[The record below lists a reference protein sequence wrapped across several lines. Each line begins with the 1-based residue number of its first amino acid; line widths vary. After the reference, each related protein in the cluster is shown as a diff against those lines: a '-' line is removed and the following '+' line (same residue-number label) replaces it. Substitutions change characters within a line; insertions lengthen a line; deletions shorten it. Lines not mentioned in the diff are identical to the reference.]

1 MAITKIKKSQIDSL
15 DIVNADIDASAA
27 IASSKLADGANF
39 VKKDGS
45 VSFTANQSFG
55 GNKATNVADPV
66 SATDAANKQYVDSI
80 AQGLSVKTAV
90 QVATTANITLSGIQT
105 IDGVSLS
112 AGNRVLVKNQTNT
125 TENGVY
131 DVSAGAWSRSSDSD
145 TGVELVNAFY
155 FVTLGSTL
163 QATGWTQS
171 TPGPITI
178 GTTAIVFNQ
187 FSGAADYQ
195 AGNGLTKSGLTFNVG
210 TASASRIVVN
220 ADDIDL
226 ATTGVVAGTYNRF
239 TVDNY
244 GRITTAT
251 AGTTDNLVE
260 GTTNLFF
267 TNARAQA
274 AISGG
279 ASSIVSSNLTAS
291 RALLS
296 DASGKVTVSA
306 VTATEVGHL
315 SGVTSSIQ
323 TQLNTKQPLDA
334 TLTAV
339 ASTITA
345 ADTMIYFT
353 GVDTAQIA
361 PLTAFGRGVM
371 GAADSTAG
379 RSVLGVVIGT
389 DVQAYDPDLGAIA
402 ALSGTSGFLKKNAA
416 NTWSLDTSTYLTGNQ
431 NITLSGDVTGSGATG
446 ISVTLANSGVTAGTY
461 GSATQV
467 PAFTVDAKG
476 RVTGV
481 TNTAINLI
489 SSLSGLSDV
498 TLSSPADGQL
508 LRYSGGGTNKWVNW
522 TPNFITGNQ
531 TITVSGDA
539 TGSGTTSLALTLA
552 NSGVTAGTYTKITVD
567 AKGRATVGASLTTA
581 DLPSGTINIANIVTR
596 ETPLPLPNGV
606 NTTFSVTGACI
617 PGTEQVYF
625 NGLLMEPGAGND
637 YIVTLASPFTINF
650 LFVPTSTDKIRIS
663 YIKP

>member
-15 DIVNADIDASAA
+15 AIVNADIDASAA

-45 VSFTANQSFG
+45 VAFTADQSFG
-55 GNKATNVADPV
+55 GNKVTNVGTPT
-66 SATDAANKQYVDSI
+66 SNTDAATKAYVDSV

-90 QVATTANITLSGIQT
+90 RVATTANITLSGTQT
-105 IDGVSLS
+105 IDGVVLS
-112 AGNRVLVKNQTNT
+112 AGDRVLVKNQTTT

-131 DVSAGAWSRSSDSD
+131 DVSGGAWSRSTDSD
-145 TGVELVNAFY
+145 TGAELVNAFY
-155 FVTLGSTL
+155 FVTLGTTL

-178 GTTAIVFNQ
+178 GSTAIVFNQ

-226 ATTGVVAGTYNRF
+226 ATTGVTAGTYNRF
-239 TVDNY
+239 TVDAY
-244 GRITTAT
+244 GRITSAS

-260 GTTNLFF
+260 GSTNLFF

-274 AISGG
+274 AITGG
-279 ASSIVSSNLTAS
+279 ASSIVTSNLTAS
-291 RALLS
+291 RALVS
-296 DASGKVTVSA
+296 DASGKVVVSA
-306 VTATEVGHL
+306 ATATELGYL
-315 SGVTSSIQ
+315 SGVSSAIQ
-323 TQLNTKQPLDA
+323 TQLNAKQPLDA
-334 TLTAV
+334 TLSAL
-339 ASTITA
+339 AATITA
-345 ADTMIYFT
+345 TDTMIYFS
-353 GVDTAQIA
+353 GVDTAQITA
-361 PLTAFGRGVM
+361 LTAFGRNVM
-371 GAADSTAG
+371 GSADAATG

-402 ALSGTSGFLKKNAA
+402 ALSGTSGFLKKTAA
-416 NTWSLDTSTYLTGNQ
+416 NTWSLDTNTYLTGNQ
-431 NITLSGDVTGSGATG
+431 TITLSGDVTGSGATG
-446 ISVTLANSGVTAGTY
+446 IAVTLANSGVTAGTY

-489 SSLSGLSDV
+489 SALGGLSDV
-498 TLSSPADGQL
+498 TLSTPADGQL
-508 LRYSGGGTNKWVNW
+508 LRYTGGGTNKWVNW
-522 TPNFITGNQ
+522 TPNYITGNQ

-539 TGSGTTSLALTLA
+539 TGSGTTSLSLTLA
-552 NSGVTAGTYTKITVD
+552 NTGTAGTYTKVTTD
-567 AKGRATVGASLTTA
+567 AKGRVTSGTTLSAA
-581 DLPSGTINIANIVTR
+581 DLPAGTINLSNIVTR
-596 ETPLPLPNGV
+596 ETPSPLPNGV
-606 NTTFSVTGACI
+606 NTTFAVTGACV
-617 PGTEQVYF
+617 PGTEHVYL
-625 NGLLMEPGAGND
+625 NGVLMEPGAGND

-650 LFVPTSTDKIRIS
+650 LFAPTSTDKIRIS

>member
-1 MAITKIKKSQIDSL
+1 MALTKIKKSQL
-15 DIVNADIDASAA
+15 DALNIVNSDIDASAA

-39 VKKDGS
+39 IKKDGS
-45 VSFTANQSFG
+45 VAFTADQSFG
-55 GNKATNVADPV
+55 GNKVTNIGTPT
-66 SATDAANKQYVDSI
+66 SNTDAATKAYVDSV

-90 QVATTANITLSGIQT
+90 RVATTANITLSGTQT
-105 IDGVSLS
+105 IDGVVLS
-112 AGNRVLVKNQTNT
+112 AGDRVLVKNQSTT

-145 TGVELVNAFY
+145 TGAELVNAFY
-155 FVTLGSTL
+155 FVTLGTTL

-178 GTTAIVFNQ
+178 GSTAIVFNQ

-226 ATTGVVAGTYNRF
+226 ATTGVTAGTYNRF
-239 TVDNY
+239 TVDAY
-244 GRITTAT
+244 GRITSAT

-260 GTTNLFF
+260 GSTNLFF

-274 AISGG
+274 AITGG
-279 ASSIVSSNLTAS
+279 ASSIVTSNLTAS
-291 RALLS
+291 RALVS
-296 DASGKVTVSA
+296 DASGKVVVSA
-306 VTATEVGHL
+306 ATATELGYL
-315 SGVTSSIQ
+315 SGVTSAVQ

-334 TLTAV
+334 TLTAL
-339 ASTITA
+339 AATITA
-345 ADTMIYFT
+345 ADTMIYFS
-353 GVDTAQIA
+353 GVDTAQITA
-361 PLTAFGRGVM
+361 LTAFGRNLM
-371 GAADSTAG
+371 GSADATTG

-402 ALSGTSGFLKKNAA
+402 ALSGTSGFLKKTAA
-416 NTWSLDTSTYLTGNQ
+416 NTWSLDTNTYLTGNQ
-431 NITLSGDVTGSGATG
+431 SITLSGDVTGTGATG
-446 ISVTLANSGVTAGTY
+446 IAVTLANSGVTAGTY

-476 RVTGV
+476 RITGV

-489 SSLSGLSDV
+489 SALSGLSDV
-498 TLSSPADGQL
+498 TLSTPADGQL
-508 LRYSGGGTNKWVNW
+508 LRYTGGGTNKWVNW
-522 TPNFITGNQ
+522 TPNFISGNQ

-552 NSGVTAGTYTKITVD
+552 NTGTAGTYTKVTTD
-567 AKGRATVGASLTTA
+567 AKGRVTAGTTLSVG
-581 DLPSGTINIANIVTR
+581 DLPSGTINISNIVTR
-596 ETPLPLPNGV
+596 ETPSPLPNGV
-606 NTTFSVTGACI
+606 NTTFAVTGACI
-617 PGTEQVYF
+617 PGAEHVYF
-625 NGLLMEPGAGND
+625 NGVLMEPGAGND

-650 LFVPTSTDKIRIS
+650 LFAPTSTDKIRIS